1 MNLNYVTV
9 IIFDFS
15 LCFDTLGRHSPT
27 VRIACHHRG
36 VATFHSAF
44 YAQQFDIN
52 EVQLPLLSLMLLLLL
67 LGHPFGV
74 LRCFCLTNRRQL
86 KVLTRSR
93 NLVSISGSFSV
104 FVSLGGFS

>member
-1 MNLNYVTV
+1 MNFNYVTV

-15 LCFDTLGRHSPT
+15 LCFDTLGRHSPI

-52 EVQLPLLSLMLLLLL
+52 GVQLPLL

-74 LRCFCLTNRRQL
+74 LWRFCLTNRRQL

-93 NLVSISGSFSV
+93 NLVSISGSFC
-104 FVSLGGFS
+104 FFGRFS